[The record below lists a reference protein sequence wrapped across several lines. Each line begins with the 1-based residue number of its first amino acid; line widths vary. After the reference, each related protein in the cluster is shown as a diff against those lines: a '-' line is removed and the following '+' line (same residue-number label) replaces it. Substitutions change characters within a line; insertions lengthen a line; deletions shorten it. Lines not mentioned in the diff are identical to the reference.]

1 MITSETVR
9 HGSSQAYA
17 VIAWLI
23 AAVFLVSFAVVGS
36 IGDLLRYGAH
46 PLLLAAFAWVLFW
59 EPAVTVGER
68 SVTLVNVVK
77 SVTIPYVAISAV
89 TTRWGLGLR
98 AGDKTYT
105 AWSAPKKSLG
115 LGRKRREAP
124 EPDQAVARGESRI
137 HGDADSLA
145 EAITERLPGGAETA
159 TDGAGVSTVV
169 NTRELAVVGGALALS
184 GLSLLLTG

>member
-1 MITSETVR
+1 MTTSETVR

-46 PLLLAAFAWVLFW
+46 PLLLAALAWALFW
-59 EPAVTVGER
+59 QPAVTVGE
-68 SVTLVNVVK
+68 STATLVNVVK
-77 SVTIPYVAISAV
+77 SVTIPYTAITEL

-105 AWSAPKKSLG
+105 AWSAPKKSLR
-115 LGRKRREAP
+115 LGRKQREAL

-145 EAITERLPGGAETA
+145 EAITERLPVGAETA
-159 TDGAGVSTVV
+159 TDGAGASIVI
-169 NTRELAVVGGALALS
+169 NTRELAVVGGALTLS
-184 GLSLLLTG
+184 VLSVLLTG